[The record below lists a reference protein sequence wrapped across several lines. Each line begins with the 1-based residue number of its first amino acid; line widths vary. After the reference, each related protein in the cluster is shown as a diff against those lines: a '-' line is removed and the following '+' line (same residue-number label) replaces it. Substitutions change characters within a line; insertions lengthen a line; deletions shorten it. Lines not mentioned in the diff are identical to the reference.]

1 MKGKV
6 EEPGGD
12 PLTPSPLVF
21 EPGNLG
27 ESVCNYDVFI
37 TGWFVALPLDV
48 AAVVRSVLPIEYG
61 MDDAQNREAMDI
73 CIP

>member
-1 MKGKV
+1 MKREA
-6 EEPGGD
+6 EEPARHL
-12 PLTPSPLVF
+12 LTSSLLVL
-21 EPGNLG
+21 ELRNLG
-27 ESVCNYDVFI
+27 ESIRNYDVFI

-73 CIP
+73 CIL